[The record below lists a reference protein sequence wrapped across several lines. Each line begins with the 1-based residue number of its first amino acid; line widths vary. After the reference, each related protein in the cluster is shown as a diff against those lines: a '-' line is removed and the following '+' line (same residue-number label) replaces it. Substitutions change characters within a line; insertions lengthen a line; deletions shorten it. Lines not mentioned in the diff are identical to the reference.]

1 MDGSHG
7 HDNDW
12 VSRVIEESAS
22 ADKTQ
27 ALVETQIDDWM
38 LAVEVRRTL
47 YAINESMSLI
57 YEHNI
62 R

>member
-1 MDGSHG
+1 MVYGALPDIARSALTFFIRHVDGSHG

-27 ALVETQIDDWM
+27 ALVETQIDD
-38 LAVEVRRTL
+38 
-47 YAINESMSLI
+47 
-57 YEHNI
+57 
-62 R
+62 